1 MDSNMA
7 KTGYE
12 MQKGAHEA
20 TVDLCAIHLL
30 TSVNGAPWGCV
41 VSKLHNC

>member
-20 TVDLCAIHLL
+20 TVGLCAIRLL
-30 TSVNGAPWGCV
+30 TSVNGALV
-41 VSKLHNC
+41 VL